1 MNPRLTVQFAHI
13 LILGPLLIA
22 IGVGYIQPSLY
33 VVALGAFIV
42 FYHIYKMIARGSLS
56 WINVFHAAI
65 LGPLLISYGLGSPR
79 FVREFILMGGIAA
92 IGYHGYYALGN

>member
-1 MNPRLTVQFAHI
+1 MNPRLPIHLAHI
-13 LILGPLLIA
+13 LVLGPLLIA
-22 IGVGYIQPSLY
+22 IGIGYIQPSLY

-42 FYHIYKMIARGSLS
+42 LYHIYKMIARGSLS
-56 WINVFHAAI
+56 WVNAFHAAI
-65 LGPLLISYGLGSPR
+65 LGPLLIAYGLGAPR

>member
-1 MNPRLTVQFAHI
+1 MNPRLPIQLAHI

-33 VVALGAFIV
+33 IVALGAFIAL
-42 FYHIYKMIARGSLS
+42 YHIYKMIARGSIS
-56 WINVFHAAI
+56 WVNAFHAII
-65 LGPLLISYGLGSPR
+65 LGPLLIYYGLGAPR

-92 IGYHGYYALGN
+92 IGYHAYYAVSA